1 MKKRV
6 VITGMEITSSIGSG
20 IDKFWLAASQ
30 GQCGIKRIQ
39 SYDPSPYS
47 TQIAGEITDLSLD
60 HLPEFNKSKR
70 YPRAAQYALFCAHHA
85 IEQAGLAQSE
95 LNGAGTFIG
104 TSIGG
109 QPELE
114 VGYRLFFTDSWKKIP
129 PLSVIRGMPNSIANH
144 IAIAFGIGGP
154 NSTISNA
161 CVSSGEAIGMAYQQI
176 AHGNLTTALCG
187 GTESLVWESVMAA
200 WCKLRVMSTN
210 NENPSQASRPFDL
223 NRDGMVM
230 ADGAGILIL
239 EELQQ
244 AKARGAKI
252 LGEIIGYGAS
262 CDAFHVTAPNSQGQ
276 ARAIFAALNDAKLSI
291 NDIHYI
297 NAHGTGTQL
306 NDSTETETIK
316 MVFGKRAYDIP
327 ITAQKAMTGHAIGA
341 AGAMEIIATTLS
353 LQKNMLLPTI
363 NLHTPDPACD
373 LDYVPNA
380 AREKTIDIALS
391 NHFAFGGANAAL
403 VLRKY
408 IS

>member
-6 VITGMEITSSIGSG
+6 VITGMEITSSIGTG
-20 IDKFWLAASQ
+20 IEKFWHAATN
-30 GQCGIKRIQ
+30 GHCGIRQIQ
-39 SYDPSPYS
+39 SYDPSPYT
-47 TQIAGEITDLSLD
+47 TQIAGEISDLSLD

-70 YPRAAQYALFCAHHA
+70 YPKAAQYALFCAHHA
-85 IEQAGLAQSE
+85 IQQAGLGIEDLA
-95 LNGAGTFIG
+95 NAGTYIG
-104 TSIGG
+104 TSLGG

-114 VGYRLFFTDSWKKIP
+114 VGYRIFFTENWKKIP
-129 PLSVIRGMPNSIANH
+129 PLSVIRGMPNSVANH

-161 CVSSGEAIGMAYQQI
+161 CVSSGEAIGTAYQQI
-176 AHGNLTTALCG
+176 SQGNLTTALCG
-187 GTESLVWESVMAA
+187 GTESLIWESVMAA

-252 LGEIIGYGAS
+252 LAEIIGFGSS

-276 ARAIFAALNDAKLSI
+276 KRAILAALNDARLST

-316 MVFGKRAYDIP
+316 SVFGKRAYDIP

-341 AGAMEIIATTLS
+341 AGAMEIIATTLC
-353 LQKNMLLPTI
+353 LQNNMLMPTI

-373 LDYVPNA
+373 LDYVPNV
-380 AREKTIDIALS
+380 ARSQMIDIALS

-403 VLRKY
+403 VLRKF
-408 IS
+408 IA

>member
-47 TQIAGEITDLSLD
+47 TQIAGEIIDLSLD

-85 IEQAGLAQSE
+85 IEKAGLEQAE
-95 LNGAGTFIG
+95 LNAAGTFIG

-114 VGYRLFFTDSWKKIP
+114 AGYKLFFTDSWKKIP

-244 AKARGAKI
+244 AKARGAQI

-276 ARAIFAALNDAKLSI
+276 ARAIVAALNDAKLSI
-291 NDIHYI
+291 NDVHYI

-353 LQKNMLLPTI
+353 LQKNTLLPTI